1 MKKPLKVTKNE
12 LNSILAYWWEQI
24 IKHSHR
30 SSDPDDYKQLAGS
43 IKRALQILTVNEV
56 LSVLD
61 YFFYNIP
68 LNGTITLRNAL
79 SNYWVNRWKED
90 KEAYL

>member
-1 MKKPLKVTKNE
+1 VTKNDITT
-12 LNSILAYWWEQI
+12 ILAYWWEQV

-30 SSDPDDYKQLAGS
+30 SSDPDDYKQLAGC
-43 IKRALQILTVNEV
+43 IKRALQNLTLDEV
-56 LSVLD
+56 LYTID

-68 LNGTITLRNAL
+68 LNGTISLRNAL
-79 SNYWVNRWKED
+79 SNYWVNRWRED